1 MSQVACNTLLHRLSI
16 ACKLQN
22 FVALALL
29 VSLHSTKNVFLRA
42 GESRDNFCRWLPSKV
57 FVEDVF
63 LFEVSRQKQCQ
74 TNAYG

>member
-1 MSQVACNTLLHRLSI
+1 M
-16 ACKLQN
+16 LQN
-22 FVALALL
+22 FVALDPL

-42 GESRDNFCRWLPSKV
+42 VKVGGNFGGLLPSEV